1 MAKVRRKKRTGTAG
15 TVIYVVLL
23 ILWIAFLAACG
34 LYILKQVW
42 DYAAV
47 YDETIIDPVIEEYF
61 DQLQTNVWS
70 DGMDELVRTMPHPTR
85 TDAEVKE
92 MIQTKLREGTLSYR
106 VKPGFARSDSVTY
119 ELFCNSDCIGE
130 VVLVNDTSRNL
141 VENVNLPSAVVGA
154 LAKIGVAIQPE
165 LYPWKVESESF
176 DFDELGLYS
185 SVRIT
190 IPENYTVTVNGVALG
205 DEYVIERDVEYDV
218 LHYFYYE
225 YDGLPTKVTYKLD
238 SNMGDAEVVV
248 YDENGNV
255 FVIDESKDDSQFMPQ
270 VDDATRASLES
281 FINGFAENYLQMRAN
296 TLEPMYAYQLL
307 LPYIKTGTEM
317 DNRLK
322 QATIIDTWSHN
333 SYFQFNGSQIL
344 NVYGF
349 RDQLIIVEFHAEA
362 SAQQPAGPN
371 VLSSD
376 FRALVDLSS
385 GSPLV
390 ISVEDI

>member
-1 MAKVRRKKRTGTAG
+1 MAKVRKKKKTGTAG
-15 TVIYVVLL
+15 TVIYVVIL
-23 ILWIAFLAACG
+23 ILWILFVAACG
-34 LYILKQVW
+34 MYILKQVW
-42 DYAAV
+42 DYASV
-47 YDETIIDPVIEEYF
+47 YDKTVIDPVIEEYF
-61 DQLQTNVWS
+61 DRLQTNAWS

-85 TDAEVKE
+85 TDAEVKD
-92 MIQTKLREGTLSYR
+92 MIQEKLRSETLSYR

-119 ELFCNSDCIGE
+119 NLYCGSDIIGE
-130 VVLVNDTSRNL
+130 VVLVNDTSKNYA
-141 VENVNLPSAVVGA
+141 EDIHLPAEVVGV

-165 LYPWKVESESF
+165 IYAWKVESESF
-176 DFDELGLYS
+176 NFEDLGLYS

-190 IPENYTVTVNGVALG
+190 VPSNYTVTVNGVVLG
-205 DEYVIERDVEYDV
+205 DEYIVERDVEYDV

-225 YDGLPTKVTYKLD
+225 YEGLPTKVTYQLE
-238 SNMGDAEVVV
+238 SNMGDANVVV
-248 YDENGNV
+248 YDANGQV
-255 FVIDESKDDSQFMPQ
+255 FVIDENRDDSQFMPP

-281 FINGFAENYLQMRAN
+281 FISGFAENYLQMRAN

-322 QATIIDTWSHN
+322 QATVIDTWSHN
-333 SYFQFNGSQIL
+333 SYFQFGGSQIL

-376 FRALVDLSS
+376 FRALVDLSG

>member
-165 LYPWKVESESF
+165 L
-176 DFDELGLYS
+176 
-185 SVRIT
+185 
-190 IPENYTVTVNGVALG
+190 
-205 DEYVIERDVEYDV
+205 
-218 LHYFYYE
+218 
-225 YDGLPTKVTYKLD
+225 
-238 SNMGDAEVVV
+238 
-248 YDENGNV
+248 
-255 FVIDESKDDSQFMPQ
+255 
-270 VDDATRASLES
+270 
-281 FINGFAENYLQMRAN
+281 
-296 TLEPMYAYQLL
+296 
-307 LPYIKTGTEM
+307 
-317 DNRLK
+317 
-322 QATIIDTWSHN
+322 
-333 SYFQFNGSQIL
+333 
-344 NVYGF
+344 
-349 RDQLIIVEFHAEA
+349 
-362 SAQQPAGPN
+362 
-371 VLSSD
+371 
-376 FRALVDLSS
+376 
-385 GSPLV
+385 
-390 ISVEDI
+390 